1 MVKQSDIEKIP
12 QEANCILKY
21 YKHCGSKQYKEAF
34 DALRLF
40 FKTELDEKDGNGRLS
55 KAALMCRNMKPD
67 AGDLIAILFA
77 YPLYCG
83 QIKANALREGL
94 SGQKIKNLNTAIS
107 QCVEQKLPPE
117 TLDGE
122 AAFDYRIMTGVC
134 DKTFKR
140 MVETMEKRF
149 VPDTACIIAAYRLAK
164 EAHCGVLRQSGEPYL
179 NHPMSV
185 AEILAEI
192 GAESSVIAAALL
204 HDVIEDTSVRR
215 EEISL
220 RCGEQVAKLVDAV
233 TSVHRDYAES
243 YRLDEYSS
251 DKLEMDSKSF
261 EKLVRTVEANRR
273 MIFALYIKAAD
284 RIHNLRTIDVMSGIK
299 KHNKIDETEYDY
311 LPLLNRFGLRY
322 FVRQIDDLTW
332 KTVNPQKYLH
342 FCEKY
347 DALFMQNEPYI
358 NEFRRLLEQC
368 LNVHPNDL
376 HESCRRLGQFEYSI
390 AVRCYLPQ
398 EVYGFV
404 RNAMGNVNIYSR
416 MVGKHTVPLCDFEV
430 ILDSKEPQNLIE
442 DFAAAFIKTFRYHL
456 APLGNTITDF
466 KKDFFNRFIVMIKSR
481 YGIRYRL
488 CFALRKDYLSYYFGS
503 SREVPIDMG
512 PSHICDN
519 ESMIVVK
526 LRNGRKRL
534 IAKGA
539 TALDVAFGIHPDIGI
554 TAKAAKINNEE
565 ASIYSILH
573 DGDTIEIFAD
583 TERRDGIRV
592 KYIPH
597 VRISWL
603 EHVVTKEAKRQI
615 VKTLENRYGDA
626 DPADTHKAQD
636 AVVEKVSKKYAD
648 ELSPPNG

>member
-1 MVKQSDIEKIP
+1 MVKQKINGIMP
-12 QEANCILKY
+12 QETKCILKY
-21 YKHCGSKQYKEAF
+21 FEHCGSKKYNEAF
-34 DALRLF
+34 ALLRLF
-40 FKTELDEKDGNGRLS
+40 FKTAPDEPDSRKRLS
-55 KAALMCRNMKPD
+55 QASLMCRNMKPD
-67 AGDLIAILFA
+67 MEDLTAVLFA
-77 YPLYCG
+77 YPLFCG
-83 QIKANALREGL
+83 QVKANALREGL
-94 SGQKIKNLNTAIS
+94 SGQKLKSLNTVIS
-107 QCVEQKLPPE
+107 QCAAQKLPPD

-122 AAFDYRIMTGVC
+122 AAFDYRIMVGVC

-140 MVETMEKRF
+140 MVETMEKHF

-164 EAHCGVLRQSGEPYL
+164 DAHCGVLRQSGEPYL
-179 NHPMSV
+179 NHPLSV
-185 AEILAEI
+185 AEILAKI
-192 GAESSVIAAALL
+192 GVESSVIAAALL
-204 HDVIEDTSVRR
+204 HDVIEDTDVRR
-215 EEISL
+215 AEISL

-251 DKLEMDSKSF
+251 DKTEMDTKSF
-261 EKLVRTVEANRR
+261 EKLVRTVEVNRR

-299 KHNKIDETEYDY
+299 KHHKTDETEYDY

-322 FVRQIDDLTW
+322 FVHQIDDLTW

-342 FCEKY
+342 FSEKY
-347 DALFMQNEPYI
+347 DTLFMQNEPYI
-358 NEFRRLLEQC
+358 YEFRRLLEQC

-376 HESCRRLGQFEYSI
+376 HESCHRLGQFEYAV
-390 AVRCYLPQ
+390 AVRRYLPL
-398 EVYGFV
+398 EIYGFI
-404 RNAMGNVNIYSR
+404 RNAMGDVNIYSR
-416 MVGKHTVPLCDFEV
+416 MIDKHTVPLCDFEV
-430 ILDSKEPQNLIE
+430 ILDSKEPQNRIE
-442 DFAAAFIKTFRYHL
+442 DFAAAFVKTFLYHL
-456 APLGNTITDF
+456 APAGNTIIDFRTDL
-466 KKDFFNRFIVMIKSR
+466 FNRFIVTVKSR

-488 CFALRKDYLSYYFGS
+488 CFALRKDYLFYNFGS
-503 SREVPIDMG
+503 SRGVPIDMG
-512 PSHICDN
+512 PSRSN
-519 ESMIVVK
+519 ENDSMIVVK

-534 IAKGA
+534 IVKGA
-539 TALDVAFGIHPDIGI
+539 TALDLAFCIHPDIGI

-573 DGDTIEIFAD
+573 DGDTVEIFAD
-583 TERRDGIRV
+583 TERCDGIRV

-636 AVVEKVSKKYAD
+636 AVVEKVSRKYAD
-648 ELSPPNG
+648 SLKTPNG